1 MKETFIGYKCKLLNS
16 KKTGITLELNSWGS
30 ETMVEKYSVSFDKEN
45 TIERITE
52 DHLSFGEKV
61 SKTDFFLRL
70 IRDIQVS
77 DEPTREFASAILSD
91 FLELNIENFNLDT
104 LKLGIEKIIEQ
115 ITIEENIN
123 SEHKL
128 VEGLFEFIW
137 SKKLSNNEEIE
148 LLERLTEIDK
158 YYICSYLGDEIVEDI
173 ESYKSEKLTKYYT
186 ENIEKW
192 KEKDIHLYGKDKTE
206 NYYTK
211 KSESLFLNNNPDF
224 C

>member
-16 KKTGITLELNSWGS
+16 EKTGITLELNRWSY
-30 ETMVEKYSVSFDKEN
+30 ENMVGEYSVSFDKEN
-45 TIERITE
+45 TIKRITD
-52 DHLSFGEKV
+52 DHLSFGERV

-70 IRDIQVS
+70 IRDIQIS
-77 DEPTREFASAILSD
+77 EEPTREFASAILCD
-91 FLELNIENFNLDT
+91 FLEFDIADFDFDT

-115 ITIEENIN
+115 ITVEENIN

-158 YYICSYLGDEIVEDI
+158 YYIWSYLGDEIVQDV
-173 ESYKSEKLTKYYT
+173 ESYESEKLTKYYT

-192 KEKDIHLYGKDKTE
+192 KEKDIHLYGKDKAE
-206 NYYTK
+206 KYYNK
-211 KSESLFLNNNPDF
+211 LNKTNG
-224 C
+224 